1 VTDEPQS
8 PPSAAGEPVT
18 EERAAISSE
27 PATAVHQAAPNETVK
42 LPTQISEPAAV
53 TTPSPAG
60 ATAPPA
66 GATAPAAGAT
76 PPPAGATPPPA
87 GATPP
92 AATRPPIPP
101 PVPPAVE
108 TGPQPGSSPI
118 DKVTALVS
126 ERPEVG
132 VGGAFAGG
140 IVFALILKRLGR

>member
-8 PPSAAGEPVT
+8 QSSPGGEPVT
-18 EERAAISSE
+18 EVRAAIGGEQPTAQHRATPSE
-27 PATAVHQAAPNETVK
+27 PVT
-42 LPTQISEPAAV
+42 LPTQVSAPV
-53 TTPSPAG
+53 TAS
-60 ATAPPA
+60 
-66 GATAPAAGAT
+66 
-76 PPPAGATPPPA
+76 
-87 GATPP
+87 P

-108 TGPQPGSSPI
+108 TGPRPGPSPI
-118 DKVTALVS
+118 DKVTALVA